1 MIYLVWN
8 PGLGGGLTTWYNWL
22 LTTEKG
28 RIPMSLRFCAV
39 LCMLMVLNGEDLRA
53 ETSVF
58 WVANGP
64 MASDFDGDGEVT
76 FSDFLHFINNFN
88 VNSEDE
94 SYDPRTDLNE
104 DGVTNFNDFLA
115 FSSSYGQAQTP
126 AELSGDR
133 YIIYVADSDDSSVM
147 ALDSDSH
154 LILDYM
160 PYRGPGGVIVSE
172 DQQSIYVAEVFGFF
186 KMDTRH
192 EVAFSVPVESRGKA
206 VLSLDQT
213 RAYVADQV
221 QDLVRVVDVVNGVTT
236 DSILVGNLP
245 FDLALAPDGTKL
257 YVANRTDQNVAVVD
271 LATMTVTAR
280 IIIGDFTGEI
290 SITQDGAR
298 AYVTNLTRGVISV
311 LDLNTN
317 QVVGAL
323 QIDQNGSFGA
333 EFSPDKKSLY
343 VSAQGVLL
351 EIDVEHNLIVRT
363 LRLGNDSTVLGV
375 SPDGS
380 RAYVATLVQQA
391 GGPGLTVVDLDEWR
405 ILGRLR
411 GFFFPRQIA
420 FRTVPRMMGSQ

>member
-1 MIYLVWN
+1 
-8 PGLGGGLTTWYNWL
+8 
-22 LTTEKG
+22 
-28 RIPMSLRFCAV
+28 MSLRFCAV
-39 LCMLMVLNGEDLRA
+39 LCMLMALNGEELRA

-88 VNSEDE
+88 VDSEDE
-94 SYDPRTDLNE
+94 NYDPRTDLNE

-115 FSSSYGQAQTP
+115 FSSSYGQTETSDEP
-126 AELSGDR
+126 SGDR

-147 ALDSDSH
+147 ALDFDSH
-154 LILDYM
+154 LLLDYM
-160 PYRGPGGVIVSE
+160 PYRGTGGVVVSA
-172 DQQSIYVAEVFGFF
+172 DQQSIYVTDIFGFY

-192 EVAFSVPVESRGKA
+192 QIEFSVPVESRGKA

-221 QDLVRVVDVVNGVTT
+221 QDLVRVVDVVNGVTI
-236 DSILVGNLP
+236 DSILVGNRP
-245 FDLALAPDGTKL
+245 FDVALAPDGTKL
-257 YVANRTDQNVAVVD
+257 YVANLTDQNVVVVD
-271 LATMTVTAR
+271 LATMTVTAT
-280 IIIGDFTGEI
+280 IIIGNFPGEI

-298 AYVTNLTRGVISV
+298 AYVTNVTRGVISV

-323 QIDQNGSFGA
+323 QIDQGGSFGA
-333 EFSPDKKSLY
+333 EFSPDRSLLY
-343 VSAQGVLL
+343 VSAEGVLL

-363 LRLGNDSTVLGV
+363 LRLGDDSTVLGV

-380 RAYVATLVQQA
+380 RAYVTTLLRQTS
-391 GGPGLTVVDLDEWR
+391 GPGLTVVDLNEWK

-411 GFFFPRQIA
+411 GFIFPREIA
-420 FRTVPRMMGSQ
+420 FLTVPRSTGSE

>member
-1 MIYLVWN
+1 MN
-8 PGLGGGLTTWYNWL
+8 
-22 LTTEKG
+22 
-28 RIPMSLRFCAV
+28 LRFCAV
-39 LCMLMVLNGEDLRA
+39 LCMLMALSGEELRA
-53 ETSVF
+53 ETNVF

-76 FSDFLHFINNFN
+76 FTDFLYFVNNFN
-88 VNSEDE
+88 ANPEAE
-94 SYDPRTDLNE
+94 NYDPRTDLNE

-115 FSSSYGQAQTP
+115 FSSSYGQAKTP
-126 AELSGDR
+126 AEPSGNR
-133 YIIYVADSDDSSVM
+133 YIIYVADVDDSSVM

-154 LILDYM
+154 LILDYL
-160 PYRGPGGVIVSE
+160 PYRGPGGVMVSA

-192 EVAFSVPVESRGKA
+192 EVQFSVPVESRGKA

-221 QDLVRVVDVVNGVTT
+221 QDLVRVVDVVNGVTI
-236 DSILVGNLP
+236 DSILVGNRP
-245 FDLALAPDGTKL
+245 IDVALAPDGTKL
-257 YVANRTDQNVAVVD
+257 YVANQTDQNVVVVD

-280 IIIGDFTGEI
+280 IIIGDIPLEI

-298 AYVTNLTRGVISV
+298 AYVTNWSRGVISV

-323 QIDQNGSFGA
+323 QIDQGGAFGA

-375 SPDGS
+375 SPDGA
-380 RAYVATLVQQA
+380 RAYVATLVRQA
-391 GGPGLTVVDLDEWR
+391 GGPGLTVVDLNEWR
-405 ILGRLR
+405 ILGRIR
-411 GFFFPRQIA
+411 GFFYPREIA
-420 FRTVPRMMGSQ
+420 FRTVPRMTEPQ